1 MKRIIL
7 TLIFGIC
14 CFMQILAIA
23 ISTEHI
29 GNGKWV
35 TLKTENGYFFYAIEE
50 NGVAKLGQTQSAPNS
65 ENYAAYCWK
74 IEGDETNGYT
84 FRCLKYEEQGK
95 KYITNPTTL
104 ATNSQEVLLTEK
116 PSRYIYTDKH
126 QLQLVDNTNLYLAF
140 YSWKYSTIRLHNS
153 NDYIGSRMII
163 GGIYDWSVAAIV
175 YGTETIDGNGIIT
188 GTTVPNGGVI
198 FNGVNYTHT
207 SNFYVNGT
215 PNCEIIPVTGFE
227 KSTIKI
233 DEQNKTIVAYY
244 LGTQSGV
251 NYKTAGSPAEGQN
264 AITGEN
270 NTIWTMTAKNYITN
284 TSGNYDKV
292 PADKAWQMEMVVEN
306 TTRNGN
312 DPSFNR
318 WGSCILSSC
327 GDPLNT
333 YYWGDFQVY
342 QHAPTHTSPNTLN
355 FKSNKGDGMD
365 HIIAQGNSVAN
376 KNYKVIVRYNGNK
389 VYVIRTIML
398 DDNFNETNEVYNN
411 VWIAAQSQK
420 EINQMSCALP
430 TGINLKSLK
439 ISIAEESN
447 LLEDVDYAIQNIGTK
462 YYLNGQETSDWYSL
476 YAGDAAKY
484 QIKWTG
490 NQDLTYSETDGG
502 LHNSFYIK
510 SVNDNKWLT
519 SNNKFTGDQ
528 EEAQAF
534 VYTTDQRISP
544 ITAKNTTGNAWA
556 IETNNTWY
564 FDFFANFYVEVAGNN
579 NGGLNYHKNGEPQT
593 AHNNTYLE
601 LPSGVDVSYLSN
613 SSQIGYSAAISKA
626 DIRIKVQYTP
636 LDDTFY
642 YIEPLAST
650 TNTNL
655 YYWDKSNTRLITY
668 NATQNTLNGN
678 ITDWDDKGDVSK
690 FAITKANEIPV
701 KLSLVEGK
709 YYGSIYCPNAL
720 VLPDGV
726 NAYTLTEVTND
737 GIFKLKSIEGNV
749 LPKRTGAVLISNN
762 ETNSNFAI
770 NTSVSSAIEYNLFN
784 GSVIRESNPNYGKT
798 NSNIYVLGSK
808 NGIGFYQYTG
818 EKIPAFKAY
827 YVDSLGAA
835 KSFAFSFEENS
846 STTGISELTSENSN
860 TDIYDL
866 TGRKVKVMLPGQIYI
881 INNKKIIFK

>member
-1 MKRIIL
+1 
-7 TLIFGIC
+7 
-14 CFMQILAIA
+14 MQILAIA

-140 YSWKYSTIRLHNS
+140 YSWRYSTIRLHNS
-153 NDYIGSRMII
+153 NDYVGSRMII
-163 GGIYDWSVAAIV
+163 GDIYDWSVAAIV
-175 YGTETIDGNGIIT
+175 YGTETIDENGIIT
-188 GTTVPNGGVI
+188 GTTVPNGGVK

-244 LGTQSGV
+244 LGVQSGV

-519 SNNKFTGDQ
+519 SNNNFTGDQ
-528 EEAQAF
+528 DKAQAF

-678 ITDWDDKGDVSK
+678 ITDWGDKGDVSK

-701 KLSLVEGK
+701 KLSLVDGK

-749 LPKRTGAVLISNN
+749 LPKRTGAVLISDN
-762 ETNSNFAI
+762 ETNSNFTI

-798 NSNIYVLGSK
+798 NSTIYVLGSK

-827 YVDSLGAA
+827 YVDSQGAA